1 MATLFTRA
9 ERAYA
14 EALILSAGG
23 TLPPVPTP
31 PAVLPASPVAKAARL
46 LTFGLI
52 GGALVARIAG
62 ADALATGLTL
72 LLIVV
77 STVLLAGGS
86 IGPVA
91 RATGLLPLP
100 VGTAAFRAVSLALI
114 AAGLLALPLLLPVLA
129 VVFGFRLLVRM
140 RRSLMTTVDRSAR
153 ELELARIRGG
163 ATPRIYGL
171 IDERH
176 GGDARRLEIYGD
188 EVARIRAS
196 GR

>member
-1 MATLFTRA
+1 MTTLFDRA

-14 EALILSAGG
+14 EALILASGG
-23 TLPPVPTP
+23 SLPPAP
-31 PAVLPASPVAKAARL
+31 PHPALLPASPAAKVARL
-46 LTFGLI
+46 LPLSLI
-52 GGALVARIAG
+52 GASLLAHLAG
-62 ADALATGLTL
+62 ADAAATGLTL

-77 STVLLAGGS
+77 STLLLAGGT
-86 IGPVA
+86 ITPIA
-91 RATGLLPLP
+91 RATGLAPLSI
-100 VGTAAFRAVSLALI
+100 GTAAVRAVSLALV
-114 AAGLLALPLLLPVLA
+114 AAGLLAFPLLLPVLGL
-129 VVFGFRLLVRM
+129 VFGVRLLVRM

-176 GGDARRLEIYGD
+176 GGDATRLATYGEEI
-188 EVARIRAS
+188 ARIRAS